1 MDLEGG
7 FPVGRGRPAAVNKR
21 MIQERMAIYLEDEGL
36 PDSFADEEAL
46 EEFMTRPS
54 RALVENLHRLNGD
67 IIVLGVGGKMGPTL
81 ARLAKRAA
89 PAKSVIGVARFS
101 EPGLRDKLEAGGIET
116 IKADLLDR
124 RALAELPKSENVIF
138 MAGRKFGSSGSEEL
152 TWAMNAFMP
161 GLVAEAFCESRI
173 VAFSTVCV
181 YPFVDVTVGGATED
195 VPPNPPGEYA
205 QSCIGRERMFQHF
218 SKTLRTPGCL
228 VRLSYAIDVR
238 YGVLFDVASSVL
250 ESRVIDLSMGYANVI
265 WQGDANSQVLM
276 CLSHCSVPSW
286 PLNVTGSP
294 AVSIKWLAE
303 EFGGR
308 FGKKVEFSGEPAKTA
323 WLANTGKAVEMF
335 GDPIVPVEKM
345 IDWCAD
351 WVANGGVSLGK
362 PTHYEVRDGA
372 Y

>member
-1 MDLEGG
+1 MVGG
-7 FPVGRGRPAAVNKR
+7 LGTSDGRPAGANKR
-21 MIQERMAIYLEDEGL
+21 IIQERMAIHLEDEAL
-36 PDSFADEEAL
+36 PNSFADEEAL

-54 RALVENLHRLNGD
+54 RALVKNLRRLNGD
-67 IIVLGVGGKMGPTL
+67 IIILGVGGKMGPTL

-89 PAKSVIGVARFS
+89 PAKNVIGVARFS
-101 EPGLRDKLEAGGIET
+101 EPGLREKLETDGIET

-124 RALAELPKSENVIF
+124 RALAELPKPENVIF

-181 YPFVDVTVGGATED
+181 YPFVDVSAGGATED
-195 VPPNPPGEYA
+195 LPPNPPGEYA
-205 QSCIGRERMFQHF
+205 QSCVARERMLQHF

-228 VRLSYAIDVR
+228 IRLSYAIDVR
-238 YGVLFDVASSVL
+238 YGVLFDVASSVF

-276 CLSHCSVPSW
+276 CLNHCSVPAW
-286 PLNVTGSP
+286 PLNVTGRSP
-294 AVSIKWLAE
+294 VSIRWLAE
-303 EFGGR
+303 EFGKR
-308 FGKKVEFSGEPAKTA
+308 FGKKAEFSGEPARTA
-323 WLANTGKAVEMF
+323 WLANTDKAAEMF
-335 GDPIVPVEKM
+335 GDPIVPMEKM

-351 WVANGGVSLGK
+351 WVASGGVSLGK